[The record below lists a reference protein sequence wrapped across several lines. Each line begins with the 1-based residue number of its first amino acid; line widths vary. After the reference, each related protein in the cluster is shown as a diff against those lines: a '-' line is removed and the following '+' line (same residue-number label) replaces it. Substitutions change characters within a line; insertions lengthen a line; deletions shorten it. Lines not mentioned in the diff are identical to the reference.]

1 VHSKCIQLFIQL
13 NCINKFSNLSQ
24 ILVEMLVKSI

>member
-13 NCINKFSNLSQ
+13 NFINKFSNLSQ